1 MKSLTIIMDF
11 VENTNY
17 GVSMKQFENRTYR
30 TWYFLRKLF
39 PSKIFPSMSRILKI
53 GIGGSEMRAEFSCT

>member
-30 TWYFLRKLF
+30 T
-39 PSKIFPSMSRILKI
+39 
-53 GIGGSEMRAEFSCT
+53 

>member
-39 PSKIFPSMSRILKI
+39 PSKIFPSISRILKI
-53 GIGGSEMRAEFSCT
+53 GIGGSEMRAEFSST